1 MGDKSVE
8 APSGVTSG
16 ELVAVLQA
24 MDEKY
29 KPLFDALLSK
39 EGGNSR
45 TEI

>member
-1 MGDKSVE
+1 MGDKSAD

-16 ELVAVLQA
+16 ELAAVLQA